1 MRVCLSVCVCLYRCC
16 VATWSCLLFSSLF
29 TSIVFVALSDVP
41 NKINLFDS
49 LVNNRLI
56 AIGACMH
63 CTHTNTH
70 VSQTLSF
77 SLSEWVF
84 LCYKIYHQ
92 HTILRWWWCTC
103 PSVSELCFVRACAR
117 IRDGKFETVY
127 FSCGHQFVKLCNR
140 MPWLIHIFNWIL
152 KRIRCIASSQLN
164 TTHRPSHTHVQQHSS
179 SEPIHWSIQSFIH
192 FDHGS
197 LCHCYCWYYFII
209 DDEYSDAAQCLFCLR
224 SIVKFDYHW

>member
-92 HTILRWWWCTC
+92 HTILRRWWCTC

-152 KRIRCIASSQLN
+152 KRIRCIASAQLN
-164 TTHRPSHTHVQQHSS
+164 TTQHIAHRIHTYSSIHHLNPFIDPFSH
-179 SEPIHWSIQSFIH
+179 SFISTMVH
-192 FDHGS
+192 FAIAIVD
-197 LCHCYCWYYFII
+197 II
-209 DDEYSDAAQCLFCLR
+209 LLLMMNIQTLPNVCFVYDP
-224 SIVKFDYHW
+224 